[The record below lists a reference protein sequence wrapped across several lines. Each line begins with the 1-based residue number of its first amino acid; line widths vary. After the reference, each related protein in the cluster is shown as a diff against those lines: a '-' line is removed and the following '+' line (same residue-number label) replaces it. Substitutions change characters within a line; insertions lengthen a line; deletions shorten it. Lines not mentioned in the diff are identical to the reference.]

1 MALGTQLQLIVE
13 MVRDEARLS
22 SATSQGIDHLQQI
35 KRLIRRTHIM
45 LADSYEWA
53 HLKLA
58 MGNAVLT
65 IGGDQQFYT
74 FPATLNADRPF
85 VVHLHLNDVWTRLE
99 PGIAPERYNEIDSYG
114 TGRGD
119 PLLWDWNGST
129 GIEVWPVPSLAGG
142 ELHFTGTKKANALV
156 SDTDPADIDDILLSL
171 QVAAEI
177 LAGNNQEAAA
187 KLKLAAANMRLS
199 QIRASKSN
207 ASRIVIGGMPAGTG
221 RMPRHPDFV
230 TAR

>member
-22 SATSQGIDHLQQI
+22 SATSQGIDHLAQI
-35 KRLIRRTHIM
+35 KRLIRRTHVM

-53 HLKLA
+53 HMKLT

-74 FPATLNADRPF
+74 FPETLNTDRPF
-85 VVHLHLNDVWTRLE
+85 VVHLHLNGIWTRLD

-119 PLLWDWNGST
+119 PLLWDWNGAS

-142 ELHFTGTKKANALV
+142 ELHFTGTKKANALT
-156 SDTDPADIDDILLSL
+156 SETDQADIDDILLSL

-187 KLKLAAANMRLS
+187 KLKLSAANMRLS
-199 QIRASKSN
+199 QIRASKST
-207 ASRIVIGGMPAGTG
+207 SDRIVISGDESPTP
-221 RMPRHPDFV
+221 RRPRHPTHV
-230 TAR
+230 TAS